1 MPSLDK
7 LKGRA
12 LIIIAAVLV
21 GSILV
26 TFFAYHIA
34 STSATRA
41 VTPTAQITDAPAISP
56 TVPTRA
62 LRTPTPTIS
71 PTLNPGSILGV
82 NDNPGTSYPAIFCVR
97 LCYPTCGYSY

>member
-34 STSATRA
+34 STSVDCSRNTHRSNHGCSRYKPYSSYTC
-41 VTPTAQITDAPAISP
+41 VTDADTDDITYIKSWIN
-56 TVPTRA
+56 TRCK
-62 LRTPTPTIS
+62 R
-71 PTLNPGSILGV
+71 
-82 NDNPGTSYPAIFCVR
+82 
-97 LCYPTCGYSY
+97 